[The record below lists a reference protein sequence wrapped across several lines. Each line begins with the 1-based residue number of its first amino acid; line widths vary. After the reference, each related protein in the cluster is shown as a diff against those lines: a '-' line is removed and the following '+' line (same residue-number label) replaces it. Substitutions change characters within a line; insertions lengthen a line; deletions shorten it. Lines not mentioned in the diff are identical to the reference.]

1 MDIVI
6 PLGTGSKDNLELQY
20 ALLSIEKYLS
30 GYGKIFIIGEKPKF
44 TNGFIHIPAHDT
56 KGRKQYS
63 LMNKLCVAAED
74 ERISEDFIYY
84 HDDHFLLKPLHV
96 SEIKAWTSGTMQEAL
111 NKATGRYYEAVKN
124 TCHIVGFDAPYF
136 DLHVP
141 CVFNKKRLRIISQ
154 GDWPQFGYVIKSLYF
169 NTFPPEDLEYMAD
182 CKINIPMSIE
192 AIEEKIK
199 DGLFF
204 SIGANGLRTQ
214 MIKKLKELYYDNHQ
228 ERTG

>member
-30 GYGKIFIIGEKPKF
+30 GRGKIFIIGEKPKF

-74 ERISEDFIYY
+74 ERISENFIYY

-96 SEIKAWTSGTMQEAL
+96 SEIKAWTSGTMLEAL
-111 NKATGRYYEAVKN
+111 NKAHGNYYKSIKN
-124 TCHIVGFDAPYF
+124 TIEIVGESAPYF
-136 DLHVP
+136 DIHVP
-141 CVFNKKRLRIISQ
+141 CVFSKKRIKIVSH
-154 GDWPQFGYVIKSLYF
+154 GEWPELGYVIKSLYF
-169 NTFPPEDLEYMAD
+169 NTFPPDEVEYMPD
-182 CKINIPMSIE
+182 CKINEGMSME
-192 AIEEKIK
+192 AIEDKIK
-199 DGLFF
+199 DRIFF
-204 SIGANGLRTQ
+204 SIGANGFRMQ
-214 MIKKLKELYYDNHQ
+214 MRKKLKELYL
-228 ERTG
+228 

>member
-30 GYGKIFIIGEKPKF
+30 GRGKIFIIGEKPKF
-44 TNGFIHIPAHDT
+44 LNGFIHIPAHDT

-96 SEIKAWTSGTMQEAL
+96 SEIKAWTSGTMLEAL
-111 NKATGRYYEAVKN
+111 NKAHGNYYKSIKN
-124 TCHIVGFDAPYF
+124 TIEIVGEESPYF
-136 DLHVP
+136 DIHVP
-141 CVFNKKRLRIISQ
+141 CVFSKKRIKIISQ
-154 GDWPQFGYVIKSLYF
+154 GEWPELGYVIKSLYF
-169 NTFPPEDLEYMAD
+169 NTFETESEYMAD
-182 CKINIPMSIE
+182 CKIDIPTSME

-199 DGLFF
+199 DRIFF

-214 MIKKLKELYYDNHQ
+214 MKKKLNELY
-228 ERTG
+228 T